1 MQEQLVIPFF
11 CPEIEKAGNRR
22 RTRTVA
28 SSDAAITSR
37 RDRLEK
43 RNRIMTARYY
53 YWTEIKRRRT
63 ISNTLVEQDDFYNEL
78 LRSKASTRKL
88 KAMFPG
94 FDWN

>member
-1 MQEQLVIPFF
+1 MELFSIRIRRTFQLVS
-11 CPEIEKAGNRR
+11 
-22 RTRTVA
+22 TV
-28 SSDAAITSR
+28 
-37 RDRLEK
+37 E
-43 RNRIMTARYY
+43 
-53 YWTEIKRRRT
+53 ERT

>member
-1 MQEQLVIPFF
+1 MMTIAQIMEKMIAFSEGNIHDITHLSMLRILSDNEFF
-11 CPEIEKAGNRR
+11 VEE
-22 RTRTVA
+22 
-28 SSDAAITSR
+28 
-37 RDRLEK
+37 
-43 RNRIMTARYY
+43 
-53 YWTEIKRRRT
+53 RT